1 MIPYQFYYQLA
12 VVGLLWLCV
21 MLHYV
26 WPSQGVVSP
35 QPPAEPVP
43 SQRKRT
49 RASKPTPFAG
59 LTQRPYCA
67 ACEGAAA
74 HPTPLPPRRPAP
86 MSPTNRRPR
95 VIDTSGH
102 FCPHESCDYR
112 GWLGLG
118 VVFQMCTLV
127 LPPFMA

>member
-1 MIPYQFYYQLA
+1 MIISHHVYSPLA

-43 SQRKRT
+43 PQRKRK
-49 RASKPTPFAG
+49 RASEPTPFAG
-59 LTQRPYCA
+59 LAQRLHCA

-74 HPTPLPPRRPAP
+74 HPTPRPPRRPAP
-86 MSPTNRRPR
+86 MPAPNRHLRAFLPA
-95 VIDTSGH
+95 
-102 FCPHESCDYR
+102 
-112 GWLGLG
+112 
-118 VVFQMCTLV
+118 CTL
-127 LPPFMA
+127 